1 MSAIELNQD
10 AVDLNIDNI
19 EKAAIL
25 MLSMGEVAAAQIFKR
40 LSRDEVQALGQAM
53 AKLHNV
59 STTEA
64 KWILQQFFALY
75 KKQSGI
81 SGASRLYLERTLDL
95 ALGNKFS
102 RDFLDNLYGDSIR
115 DELQLLQWIPSE
127 TLARFFRT
135 EHIQLQAVML
145 AFLPSSIS
153 SAVLDHFP
161 ESVHDDLLFRIAN
174 LKEVSELV
182 IEEVRN
188 ASERCLA
195 FFANQV
201 GARVDGVKQV
211 AEMINRYQGNR
222 TQLMTLLREHD
233 PAIVNEIEKNMFDF
247 FSLKRQT
254 QEVLQQ
260 VLQEIPQ
267 ETLAVALKGVDANFK
282 KVVLAALPKRMAQ
295 ALETLLMAPGSSSIS
310 KVEQARA
317 EIMQTVRDM
326 MEQGDMEYQLYE
338 EPVVS

>member
-1 MSAIELNQD
+1 MNDIELNQD

-19 EKAAIL
+19 EKAAIR
-25 MLSMGEVAAAQIFKR
+25 MLSMGEEAASRIFKR
-40 LSRDEVQALGQAM
+40 LNRDEVQLLGQAM
-53 AKLHNV
+53 ARLHNV

-64 KWILQQFFALY
+64 KWILQQFFTQY

-115 DELQLLQWIPSE
+115 DELQLLQWIPAE
-127 TLARFFRT
+127 TLARFFRQ
-135 EHIQLQAVML
+135 EHIQLQAVVL

-188 ASERCLA
+188 ASERCLT
-195 FFANQV
+195 FFASQV
-201 GARVDGVKQV
+201 GARVDGIKQV

-222 TQLMTLLREHD
+222 VQLMDMLRLHD
-233 PAIVNEIEKNMFDF
+233 PAIVTEIEKNMFDF

-254 QEVLQQ
+254 PEVLQQ
-260 VLQEIPQ
+260 VLQEVSQ

-295 ALETLLMAPGSSSIS
+295 ALETLLMASGTASLS
-310 KVEQARA
+310 KVELARN
-317 EIMQTVRDM
+317 EIMQIVRDM
-326 MEQGDMEYQLYE
+326 TEQGDMEYQLYE

>member
-1 MSAIELNQD
+1 MNDIELNQS
-10 AVDLNIDNI
+10 AVDLHIENI

-25 MLSMGEVAAAQIFKR
+25 MLSMGEEAAAQIFKR
-40 LSRDEVQALGQAM
+40 LTRDEVQALGQTM
-53 AKLHNV
+53 ARLHNV

-64 KWILQQFFALY
+64 KWILQQFFVQY

-115 DELQLLQWIPSE
+115 EELQMLQWIPPE
-127 TLARFFRT
+127 TLARFLKN

-145 AFLPSSIS
+145 AFMPSSTS
-153 SAVLDHFP
+153 SAVLAHFP
-161 ESVHDDLLFRIAN
+161 EAIHDDLLYRIAN
-174 LKEVSELV
+174 LKEVSERV
-182 IEEVRN
+182 IEEVRM
-188 ASERCLA
+188 AAERCLG

-211 AEMINRYQGNR
+211 AEMVNRYQGNR
-222 TQLMTLLREHD
+222 QQLIDALKAQDPTLVD
-233 PAIVNEIEKNMFDF
+233 EIEKSMFDF
-247 FSLKRQT
+247 FTLKRQT
-254 QEVLQQ
+254 DEVLQQ
-260 VLQEIPQ
+260 VLQEVPQ
-267 ETLAVALKGVDANFK
+267 ELLAVALKGVDANFK
-282 KVVLAALPKRMAQ
+282 KQILSALPKRMAQ
-295 ALETLLMAPGSSSIS
+295 SLETMLMASGTASIS

-317 EIMQTVRDM
+317 EIMQTVREM
-326 MEQGDMEYQLYE
+326 MEQGEMEYQLYE